1 MVFTLDTPV
10 DSSLKSAPA
19 CRPSRNDY
27 DRIRL
32 VHITTVAMTLVFMRG
47 QVTFIKER
55 GFDVFALSSPGE
67 DLTSFGELEHV
78 PVHAV
83 DMKRQITPLRDLIA
97 LLQIVRYLLKI
108 QPHIVHAHTPK
119 GGLLGTIAAWV
130 GRVPVRIYHIR
141 GLPFTSA
148 SGLRARLLRCTERV
162 SCRLATHVLCVSES
176 NRQLAVSARLC
187 PPRKISVLLN
197 GSGQGVDAMGA
208 FDPARWRHA
217 RSAIRSMT
225 GIPPDAMVLG
235 FVGRIV
241 RDKGVAE
248 LFDAWKA
255 LRQEF
260 ERLHLLIVGFFEPHD
275 PLPRDLEEALRADS
289 RIHLTGRQHETAR
302 FYAAM
307 DLVVLPTY
315 REGFP
320 NVPLEAASM
329 GIPTVATRVPGCTD
343 AVVDG
348 VTGVLVPPR
357 DAVALSV
364 AIKGYLESPE
374 LLNLHGAAGRAR
386 VVREFCR
393 ERVWQALYTEYATL
407 LRRHGV
413 PVPSAEQVL
422 RSAVEPGRSV

>member
-1 MVFTLDTPV
+1 MNF
-10 DSSLKSAPA
+10 
-19 CRPSRNDY
+19 R
-27 DRIRL
+27 
-32 VHITTVAMTLVFMRG
+32 FMRG
-47 QVTFIKER
+47 QGTFMKER

-67 DLTSFGELEHV
+67 ELTSFGERERV

-83 DMKRQITPLRDLIA
+83 EMKRQITPLRDLLA

-108 QPHIVHAHTPK
+108 RPHIVHAHTPK
-119 GGLLGTIAAWV
+119 GGLLGTIAAWL

-148 SGLRARLLRCTERV
+148 SGLQARLLRCTEWV

-176 NRQLAVSARLC
+176 NRQLAVRARLC
-187 PPRKISVLLN
+187 PPWKISVLLN
-197 GSGQGVDAMGA
+197 GSGNGVDAMGA
-208 FDPARWRHA
+208 FNPARWRHA
-217 RSAIRSMT
+217 RQAIRSRT
-225 GIPPDAMVLG
+225 GIPHDAMVLG

-241 RDKGVAE
+241 RNKGVAE

-275 PLPRDLEEALRADS
+275 PLPSDLEEALLADS
-289 RIHLTGRQHETAR
+289 RIHLTGGQREAAG

-329 GIPTVATRVPGCTD
+329 GIPTVATLVPGCTD

-348 VTGVLVPPR
+348 VTGLLVPPR
-357 DAVALSV
+357 DAVALTG
-364 AIKGYLESPE
+364 AIKRYLQCPE
-374 LLNLHGAAGRAR
+374 LLELHGAAGRTR
-386 VVREFCR
+386 VVREFRR
-393 ERVWQALYTEYATL
+393 ERVWQALYEAYVAL
-407 LRRHGV
+407 LRPHGV
-413 PVPSAEQVL
+413 RVPNAEEV
-422 RSAVEPGRSV
+422 SETCS